1 MPTPAGGAMGN
12 EEREPD
18 LQLGESEIAASW
30 PVAQL
35 DAAARE
41 RLLDHAAEVVDFA
54 AIQGVFDATAP
65 RLDDLARARLLR
77 TSRNIPKKQQS
88 WPWQHA
94 LIATAATLLAVVAAG
109 QFPQLPMAAAPEN
122 PSATIAAAAA
132 PRLNDAVVPP
142 LAAAALDEPAELA
155 AILPG
160 LNDLG
165 DGEELAADDGDD
177 TDPDLGAGLDALHGV
192 ETEGGADF
200 EAI

>member
-1 MPTPAGGAMGN
+1 
-12 EEREPD
+12 
-18 LQLGESEIAASW
+18 
-30 PVAQL
+30 
-35 DAAARE
+35 
-41 RLLDHAAEVVDFA
+41 
-54 AIQGVFDATAP
+54 
-65 RLDDLARARLLR
+65 
-77 TSRNIPKKQQS
+77 
-88 WPWQHA
+88 

-109 QFPQLPMAAAPEN
+109 QFPQLPMAAAPES

-142 LAAAALDEPAELA
+142 LAPAALDEPAELA